1 MDCREMFARLSEY
14 LDGELSPERCQEFA
28 RHFEACVACEAFTRT
43 LRRTIELCREL
54 PSKPLPESLRVELRA
69 LLSRGRAGS

>member
-14 LDGELSPERCQEFA
+14 LDGELPGDLCAEFA

-43 LRRTIELCREL
+43 LRQTIDLCHQL
-54 PSKPLPESLRVELRA
+54 PARSLPEPLRQELRA
-69 LLSRGRAGS
+69 LLSRHHPPS